1 MIESL
6 VRTEKELEDLEKKLT
21 KEAQELDSK
30 KKEFKKEMS
39 ENKAK
44 FDKYIKTQMVGLDKK
59 QKFKQD
65 QKKFSAYVENKIK
78 TLKSMEKK
86 STTTDPRRGKI
97 TKVTEPVSVFK
108 AKKVVVPTKK

>member
-1 MIESL
+1 M
-6 VRTEKELEDLEKKLT
+6 VRTEKELEDLEKNLANEA
-21 KEAQELDSK
+21 KELEV
-30 KKEFKKEMS
+30 E
-39 ENKAK
+39 
-44 FDKYIKTQMVGLDKK
+44 K

-65 QKKFSAYVENKIK
+65 QKKFSAYIENKIK